1 MRKVQAQAGINE
13 VFIPSMFVLDRFIRL
28 NSHIGRV
35 VSPASANEIDTL
47 KNGFNLISS
56 FRSLKVE
63 SRFDEDLARGCP
75 QHPPYRRST
84 LNQED

>member
-1 MRKVQAQAGINE
+1 MRKVQAQAEIND

-47 KNGFNLISS
+47 EDGFNPICS
-56 FRSLKVE
+56 FRLLKVE
-63 SRFDEDLARGCP
+63 SRFVKILLEGV
-75 QHPPYRRST
+75 RST
-84 LNQED
+84 PRIVDQLNQED